1 MRTYRLLALQAI
13 CYCHSRCQLAIKP
26 RFLGAG
32 PGLHMCPDAL
42 HYTYKC

>member
-13 CYCHSRCQLAIKP
+13 FNCHSRCQLAIKP
-26 RFLGAG
+26 RFLGTG
-32 PGLHMCPDAL
+32 PDAL